1 MTFCGGSKREESV
14 FRWEDPVGSYQV
26 VRSKTNYTGSGAYR
40 YHKTENPG
48 EVEEPAAR
56 SQPVSES
63 SEGPTNVPN
72 QLAILV
78 PSYDPSKDDLQVYS
92 QKVMLLLEAWP
103 TGKYT
108 ELATRL
114 ILNSSGS
121 AFKKLQLHQTEVT
134 QNDRKSIL
142 KILELL
148 GSHWGQIDLEQRYEY
163 AERATKVR

>member
-1 MTFCGGSKREESV
+1 M
-14 FRWEDPVGSYQV
+14 
-26 VRSKTNYTGSGAYR
+26 
-40 YHKTENPG
+40 
-48 EVEEPAAR
+48 
-56 SQPVSES
+56 SES
-63 SEGPTNVPN
+63 SEGTTNVPN

-163 AERATKVR
+163 AERALYRCQQNPMKAQTVSWRELTSCGQN